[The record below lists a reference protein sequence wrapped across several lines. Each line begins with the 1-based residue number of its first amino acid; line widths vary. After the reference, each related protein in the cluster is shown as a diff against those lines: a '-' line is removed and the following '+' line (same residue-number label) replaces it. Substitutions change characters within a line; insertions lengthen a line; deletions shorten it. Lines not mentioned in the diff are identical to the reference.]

1 MTHVD
6 PASRPLDAIAR
17 WAKDPGYL
25 GRATRY
31 LQRVAAGGFDPSVSL
46 LPHRG

>member
-6 PASRPLDAIAR
+6 PAFRPLDAIAR

-25 GRATRY
+25 GGATRY
-31 LQRVAAGGFDPSVSL
+31 LQRLAAGGLDPSVSL
-46 LPHRG
+46 LPQRG